1 MARLIKAALP
11 VVALVVLGTGCS
23 SAQGQ
28 DDQRLTERR
37 ENFCTQLGGWQK
49 ARNAAAE
56 DTPDPDEYDEV
67 GAAAQDVLL
76 AMRPLRGEPV
86 GQGRTL
92 GEATAAATENS
103 DPEAEGLAV
112 RYCGEVGFETL
123 TR

>member
-1 MARLIKAALP
+1 MARMLKAALP
-11 VVALVVLGTGCS
+11 VVALVVLGAGCS

-37 ENFCTQLGGWQK
+37 ENYCTQLGGWQK
-49 ARNAAAE
+49 TRNAAAE
-56 DTPDPDEYDEV
+56 DAPDPDEYDEV

-76 AMRPLRGEPV
+76 AMRPLRDEPV